1 MDTRYQ
7 RMMPNDRGHYEIAP
21 MQVELGVWQ
30 GPFLNQL
37 EQAWLRWWD
46 ATGNLLLTG
55 REQADQEGAK
65 RQQLVEKLKSLSEEQ
80 LADLGID
87 PQMLE

>member
-30 GPFLNQL
+30 GPFLNQP
-37 EQAWLRWWD
+37 EQAWLRWCD
-46 ATGNLLLTG
+46 
-55 REQADQEGAK
+55 R
-65 RQQLVEKLKSLSEEQ
+65 
-80 LADLGID
+80 
-87 PQMLE
+87 